1 MPVHE
6 LAMRPDFFYTANDIP
21 RDRPLKKNYPRRKK
35 ETNE

>member
-6 LAMRPDFFYTANDIP
+6 LAMGTDFFYTANDIP
-21 RDRPLKKNYPRRKK
+21 RDRLLKKNYPRRKK